1 MTSND
6 AIEVTEIL
14 QAGDLFLKNFD
25 KDDEAN
31 EVSLHD
37 CIKRLSQI
45 DTTQL
50 SHVQFNLYTRISQEL
65 QALKAN
71 LQIRDDA
78 SDLSEPS

>member
-1 MTSND
+1 MTSNN

-14 QAGDLFLKNFD
+14 QAGELFLKNFD
-25 KDDEAN
+25 KDDEGN

-37 CIKRLSQI
+37 CIKRLNEI

-50 SHVQFNLYTRISQEL
+50 SHVQLNLHTRISQEL

-71 LQIRDDA
+71 LQI
-78 SDLSEPS
+78 